1 MNKAIIF
8 LLSIILLP
16 TTSAAIEVQQLVQ
29 IIDYMGVD
37 YGGAVANGEVIN
49 PVEYAEMEDFAAAI
63 KTQMANLPN
72 DEVATNLRSDAQIL
86 AALVADKAGATQVRE
101 LTAVMRVQVIEHF
114 EVVVTPHRAPNL
126 TLGKQ
131 LYSQNCTGCH
141 GIEGRGDGTMAA
153 ELEPTPTNFWERER
167 YLQRTLYGLYSTIS
181 YGVEETAMTAFPG
194 LSNHERWSL
203 AFYVGQLATT
213 TVERQQGAKLWPSG
227 EQLRGIASP
236 EALTTHTPAE
246 IAATSGEQGLALMAY
261 LRTQPQAL
269 FQHKKRPL
277 DYSLNGLA
285 ASLDLYRTNQ
295 SEKAYSKAVDAY
307 LEGFELIENT
317 LDIVDSDL
325 RSAVESGMTGFRNQI
340 RLGVPVAE
348 LEQQYHQVVSLIEQ
362 AQTRLDTGS
371 LSSSAAFS
379 GAFIILLREG
389 LEALLVV
396 AALAAFLIK
405 TGRRD
410 GLPYL
415 YGGVVLA
422 AVLGGLTWLASVSL
436 INISGAQRELTEG
449 IAAITAAGVLFYM
462 GFWLHSK
469 TSAMQWKRFIENSIQ
484 KVLDRK
490 TLWGL
495 AGLSFIA
502 VYREI
507 FETVLFY
514 QALWVQ
520 SDAASQGFILSGMLS
535 AALVLSVLAWLILR
549 YSTRLPLRQFFAVTG
564 VFMFLLAVVFAGH
577 GVAALQ
583 EAGQLPQDPINF
595 PSFELL
601 GIYPNLEGIM
611 LQSAM
616 LAGALYALFGA
627 RISQNRLAKER
638 ARVG

>member
-8 LLSIILLP
+8 LLSTILLP
-16 TTSAAIEVQQLVQ
+16 TASAAVEVQQLIQ

-37 YGGAVANGEVIN
+37 YEGAVANGDVIN
-49 PVEYAEMEDFAAAI
+49 RVEYAEMEDFAAAI
-63 KTQMANLPN
+63 KAQMANLPD
-72 DEVATNLRSDAQIL
+72 DEVVISLRKDAQIL

-101 LTAVMRVQVIEHF
+101 LAAVMRVRIIEYF
-114 EVVVTPHRAPNL
+114 GVVVTPHRTPNL

-131 LYSQNCTGCH
+131 LYSQNCVGCH
-141 GIEGRGDGTMAA
+141 GIEGRGDGAMAA
-153 ELEPTPTNFWERER
+153 GLEPAPTNFWERER

-181 YGVEETAMTAFPG
+181 FGVEETAMTAFPG
-194 LSNHERWSL
+194 LSDHERWSL

-213 TVERQQGAKLWPSG
+213 AVERQQGATLWSPG
-227 EQLRGIASP
+227 KQLRGMAGL
-236 EALTTHTPAE
+236 EALTSHTPAE
-246 IAATSGEQGLALMAY
+246 IAATDGEQGLALMAY

-285 ASLDLYRTNQ
+285 ASLALYRANQ
-295 SEKAYSKAVDAY
+295 PEKAYGKAVDAY
-307 LEGFELIENT
+307 LEGFELVEST
-317 LDIVDSDL
+317 LDVVDSDL
-325 RSAVESGMTGFRNQI
+325 RSAVESVMTGFRNKI

-348 LEQQYHQVVSLIEQ
+348 LEQQYHRVIDLIEQ
-362 AQTRLDTGS
+362 AQARLDTGS

-415 YGGVVLA
+415 YGGVILA
-422 AVLGGLTWLASVSL
+422 TVFGGLTWFASLSL

-449 IAAITAAGVLFYM
+449 IAAITAAGVLFYL

-469 TSAMQWKRFIENSIQ
+469 TSAMQWKRFIEESVQ

-502 VYREI
+502 VYREM

-520 SDAASQGFILSGMLS
+520 SDVAGQRFILFGMLS
-535 AALVLSVLAWLILR
+535 AALALSVLAWLILR
-549 YSTRLPLRQFFAVTG
+549 YSARLPLRQFFAVTG

-583 EAGQLPQDPINF
+583 EAGQLPQDPLNF
-595 PSFELL
+595 PSIELL

-616 LAGALYALFGA
+616 LAAALYALFGA
-627 RISQNRLAKER
+627 RISRNRLAKENAR
-638 ARVG
+638 AG